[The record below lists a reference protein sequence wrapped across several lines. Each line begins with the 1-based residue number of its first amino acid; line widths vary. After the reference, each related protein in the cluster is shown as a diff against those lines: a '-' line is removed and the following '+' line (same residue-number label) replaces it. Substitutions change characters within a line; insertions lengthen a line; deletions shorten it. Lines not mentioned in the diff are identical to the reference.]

1 MKRVKNPS
9 LSILIPDYSMTEEK
23 FSDTEQK
30 QSLDLTALVEAI
42 LFVSPEPI
50 NAKQIGILLEVTPR
64 VVKNAFEEL
73 DELYSDRGIRLQH
86 HNGKVQITSAPEA
99 AHIIEGLLELETT
112 STLSQAALE
121 TLSIIA
127 YQQPITRPQIDSI
140 RGVNS
145 DGVLRT
151 LLSKGLID
159 DVGRTEGP
167 GRPILYSTTTEFLK
181 YFGLASY
188 EELPPLEFEEHQES
202 TDPKVLKG

>member
-1 MKRVKNPS
+1 MP
-9 LSILIPDYSMTEEK
+9 EEK
-23 FSDTEQK
+23 YSDSDLK
-30 QSLDLTALVEAI
+30 QPLALTALVEAI

-50 NAKQIGILLEVTPR
+50 SVNQIGTLLNEPPR
-64 VVKNAFEEL
+64 VIKNAITEL
-73 DELYSDRGIRLQH
+73 DALYQERGIRLQH
-86 HNGKVQITSAPEA
+86 HNGKIQITSAPEA
-99 AHIIEGLLELETT
+99 AFIIKNLLELETT

-127 YQQPITRPQIDSI
+127 YQQPITRPQIDGI

-151 LLSKGLID
+151 LLNKGLID
-159 DVGRTEGP
+159 DIGRTEGP

-188 EELPPLEFEEHQES
+188 EELPPLEFETHLES

>member
-1 MKRVKNPS
+1 
-9 LSILIPDYSMTEEK
+9 MTEEK
-23 FSDTEQK
+23 S
-30 QSLDLTALVEAI
+30 SLSTTKPELELTALVEAI

-50 NAKQIGILLEVTPR
+50 SANQIGSLLNIPPR
-64 VVKNAFEEL
+64 EIKNAFSEL
-73 DELYSDRGIRLQH
+73 DQLYQNRGIRLQFH
-86 HNGKVQITSAPEA
+86 KNKVQITSAPEA
-99 AHIIEGLLELETT
+99 ALVLENMLNLETT

-145 DGVLRT
+145 DGVLKT
-151 LLSKGLID
+151 LLNKGLID
-159 DVGRTEGP
+159 DIGRAEGP

-181 YFGLASY
+181 YFGLGSY
-188 EELPPLEFEEHQES
+188 EELPPLDFDEIQDS

>member
-1 MKRVKNPS
+1 
-9 LSILIPDYSMTEEK
+9 MTEEK
-23 FSDTEQK
+23 FSDSDQK
-30 QSLDLTALVEAI
+30 QPLDLIALVEAI

-50 NAKQIGILLEVTPR
+50 NAKQIGTLLEVTPR
-64 VVKNAFEEL
+64 LVKNAFEEL
-73 DELYSDRGIRLQH
+73 NELYIGRGIRLQH

-99 AHIIEGLLELETT
+99 AHIIESLLELETT

-121 TLSIIA
+121 TLSIVA
-127 YQQPITRPQIDSI
+127 YQQPITRPQIDAI

-188 EELPPLEFEEHQES
+188 DELPPLEFEEHLES

>member
-1 MKRVKNPS
+1 
-9 LSILIPDYSMTEEK
+9 MTEEK
-23 FSDTEQK
+23 FSDSDQK
-30 QSLDLTALVEAI
+30 QPLDLIALVEAI

-50 NAKQIGILLEVTPR
+50 NAKQIGTLLEVTPR
-64 VVKNAFEEL
+64 LVKNAFEEL
-73 DELYSDRGIRLQH
+73 NELYIGRGIRLQH

-99 AHIIEGLLELETT
+99 AHIIESLLELETT

-121 TLSIIA
+121 TLSIVA
-127 YQQPITRPQIDSI
+127 YQQPITRPQIDAI

-188 EELPPLEFEEHQES
+188 NELPPLEFEEHLES

>member
-1 MKRVKNPS
+1 
-9 LSILIPDYSMTEEK
+9 MTEEK
-23 FSDTEQK
+23 FSDSDQK
-30 QSLDLTALVEAI
+30 QSLGLTALVEAI

-50 NAKQIGILLEVTPR
+50 NAKQIGTLLEVTPR

-73 DELYSDRGIRLQH
+73 DGLYAGRGIRLQH

-121 TLSIIA
+121 TLSIVA

-159 DVGRTEGP
+159 DVGRAEGP

-181 YFGLASY
+181 YFGLASSGG
-188 EELPPLEFEEHQES
+188 LPPLEFEEHQES

>member
-1 MKRVKNPS
+1 MP
-9 LSILIPDYSMTEEK
+9 EEK
-23 FSDTEQK
+23 YSDSDLK
-30 QSLDLTALVEAI
+30 HPLALTALVEAI

-50 NAKQIGILLEVTPR
+50 SAAQIGSLLNETPR
-64 VVKNAFEEL
+64 VIKKVINEL
-73 DELYSDRGIRLQH
+73 DDQYQGRGIRLQH

-99 AHIIEGLLELETT
+99 APILENLLELETT

-159 DVGRTEGP
+159 DIGRAEGP

-181 YFGLASY
+181 YFGLASF
-188 EELPPLEFEEHQES
+188 EELPPLEFEDHQES

>member
-1 MKRVKNPS
+1 
-9 LSILIPDYSMTEEK
+9 MTEEK
-23 FSDTEQK
+23 SSASTPKPELGL
-30 QSLDLTALVEAI
+30 SALVEAI
-42 LFVSPEPI
+42 LFVTPEPI
-50 NAKQIGILLEVTPR
+50 SANQIASLLDMSPR
-64 VVKNAFEEL
+64 EIKNAFSEL
-73 DELYSDRGIRLQH
+73 EQLYINRGIRLQI
-86 HNGKVQITSAPEA
+86 HNNKVQITSAPEA
-99 AHIIEGLLELETT
+99 ASVLEDMLNLETT

-121 TLSIIA
+121 TLSIVA

-151 LLSKGLID
+151 LLNKGLID

-181 YFGLASY
+181 HFGLGSY
-188 EELPPLEFEEHQES
+188 EELPPLDFDEVQDS

>member
-1 MKRVKNPS
+1 MS
-9 LSILIPDYSMTEEK
+9 EEK
-23 FSDTEQK
+23 FSVSNQK
-30 QSLDLTALVEAI
+30 QTLALTALVEAI
-42 LFVSPEPI
+42 LFVSPEPL
-50 NAKQIGILLEVTPR
+50 NANQIGALLDVTPR
-64 VVKNAFEEL
+64 VVKIAFEEL
-73 DELYSDRGIRLQH
+73 DQLYQDRGIRLQH

-99 AHIIEGLLELETT
+99 ASLIENMLELETT

-159 DVGRTEGP
+159 DVGRAEGP

-181 YFGLASY
+181 YFGLTSS
-188 EELPPLEFEEHQES
+188 EELPPLDFEESQES

>member
-1 MKRVKNPS
+1 
-9 LSILIPDYSMTEEK
+9 MTEEK
-23 FSDTEQK
+23 SSSAPQK
-30 QSLDLTALVEAI
+30 PHLGLTALVEAI

-50 NAKQIGILLEVTPR
+50 SSNQISKLLEVSPR
-64 VVKNAFEEL
+64 EVKNAL
-73 DELYSDRGIRLQH
+73 DELSLLYQDRGIRLQFH
-86 HNGKVQITSAPEA
+86 KNRIQITSAPEA
-99 AHIIEGLLELETT
+99 APVLETMLNLETT

-127 YQQPITRPQIDSI
+127 YQQPITRPRIDSI

-151 LLSKGLID
+151 LLNKGLID
-159 DVGRTEGP
+159 DIGRAEGP

-181 YFGLASY
+181 YFGLSSY
-188 EELPPLEFEEHQES
+188 DELPPLDFDEIEES

>member
-1 MKRVKNPS
+1 
-9 LSILIPDYSMTEEK
+9 MTEEK
-23 FSDTEQK
+23 HSVSNQK
-30 QSLDLTALVEAI
+30 LSLDINALVEAI

-50 NAKQIGILLEVTPR
+50 TAVQIADLLNTTPR
-64 VVKNAFEEL
+64 EVKNAFEAL
-73 DELYSDRGIRLQH
+73 DKLYQGRGIRLQYH
-86 HNGKVQITSAPEA
+86 KNKVQITSAPEA
-99 AHIIEGLLELETT
+99 APILENMLELETN

-151 LLSKGLID
+151 LLNKGLID

-181 YFGLASY
+181 HFGLASY
-188 EELPPLEFEEHQES
+188 QELPPLDFDEIQES
-202 TDPKVLKG
+202 SGPKVLKG

>member
-1 MKRVKNPS
+1 MS
-9 LSILIPDYSMTEEK
+9 EEK
-23 FSDTEQK
+23 YSDSDLK
-30 QSLDLTALVEAI
+30 QPLALTALVEAI

-50 NAKQIGILLEVTPR
+50 SVNQIGALLDEPPR
-64 VVKNAFEEL
+64 IIKNAIAEL
-73 DELYSDRGIRLQH
+73 DALYKERGIRLQH
-86 HNGKVQITSAPEA
+86 HNGKIQITSAPEA
-99 AHIIEGLLELETT
+99 ASIIENLLELETT

-127 YQQPITRPQIDSI
+127 YQQPITRPQIDGI

-151 LLSKGLID
+151 LLNKGLID
-159 DVGRTEGP
+159 DIGRAEGP

-188 EELPPLEFEEHQES
+188 EELPPLEFETHQES

>member
-1 MKRVKNPS
+1 
-9 LSILIPDYSMTEEK
+9 MTEEK
-23 FSDTEQK
+23 FSDSDQK
-30 QSLDLTALVEAI
+30 QSLGLTALVEAI

-50 NAKQIGILLEVTPR
+50 NAKQIGTLLEVTPR

-73 DELYSDRGIRLQH
+73 DGLYAGRGIRLQH

-121 TLSIIA
+121 TLSIVA

-159 DVGRTEGP
+159 DVGRAEGP

-181 YFGLASY
+181 YFGLASSG
-188 EELPPLEFEEHQES
+188 ELPPLEFEEHQES

>member
-1 MKRVKNPS
+1 
-9 LSILIPDYSMTEEK
+9 MTEDK
-23 FSDTEQK
+23 YSDSGQK
-30 QSLDLTALVEAI
+30 QPLDLTALVEAI

-50 NAKQIGILLEVTPR
+50 SAKQIGTLLEVTPR

-73 DELYSDRGIRLQH
+73 DGLYNGRGIRLQH

-121 TLSIIA
+121 TLSIVA
-127 YQQPITRPQIDSI
+127 YQQPITRPQIDAI

-167 GRPILYSTTTEFLK
+167 GRPILYSITTEFLK

-188 EELPPLEFEEHQES
+188 DELPPLEFEEHLES